1 MIFVD
6 QFRREFLFKKG
17 VQFIQILK
25 TKLTAKF
32 GTADGHKVYELI
44 LFTNSN
50 QNICDQHEQHEFGC
64 EGKMWNIEAST
75 LQGSFLE
82 TLTKEMRDQGLKTSS
97 KHLPRILVSNT
108 SFKKFDYYRKSS
120 ESLSQDAGEWLVKD
134 QEWVSEDVKERAS
147 KYEGLSID
155 AKKLAGKVI
164 LSSAEI
170 DIDGRNRDDELSS
183 VAESQKQ
190 LRKQKLE
197 EAKKAGVTVDT
208 TSEFIETEYSN
219 PESIPF
225 YSGFTSKAGNTDL
238 LGHSKRQG
246 KIETPK
252 SFDGAD
258 LIEVRKK
265 PSKSPSARDLMQLEG
280 MSISGRKK

>member
-170 DIDGRNRDDELSS
+170 GIDGRNRDDELSS